1 MCTMREGGDESLVH
15 LVLGQQTGGAH
26 GLEQRLPQL
35 RRRAALGGGGGGGGG
50 CGECGIDGAEAS
62 VDRGGAARRRAH
74 RHLRER
80 LAGISGTALRHGLA
94 QRDELVLLRR
104 LDLHEVTATHVGC
117 AAEAGQWRGREH
129 KAVAARHLHAEVAP
143 LLAQCRRTLQLG
155 EAHAVA
161 IAQPMRLLEH
171 RAHDNA
177 PLRVL
182 GHRLQQRLSH
192 RLAVRVGR
200 GESLAQ
206 VGEEAAEDAATA
218 AAHEAHARR
227 ARRLV
232 ERQLRLQRLVD
243 RHHTRVAMRLEGR
256 RVDGAFQAAHLD
268 VRVERR

>member
-1 MCTMREGGDESLVH
+1 MASTSCAAAPPTKAATGESEPCAPCAKAATRASSTLSWGSRPEERTASSNASPSCGGELPSAAAAV
-15 LVLGQQTGGAH
+15 AASAASM
-26 GLEQRLPQL
+26 EQKQ
-35 RRRAALGGGGGGGGG
+35 AWT
-50 CGECGIDGAEAS
+50 
-62 VDRGGAARRRAH
+62 VAARRGGEPTGICASASRASAVQPRGTASH
-74 RHLRER
+74 
-80 LAGISGTALRHGLA
+80 SGTNLCSC
-94 QRDELVLLRR
+94 DVFTCTRR
-104 LDLHEVTATHVGC
+104 P
-117 AAEAGQWRGREH
+117 
-129 KAVAARHLHAEVAP
+129 P
-143 LLAQCRRTLQLG
+143 LTRTLQLG

-161 IAQPMRLLEH
+161 IAQPVRLLEH

-200 GESLAQ
+200 GEGLAQ
-206 VGEEAAEDAATA
+206 VGEEAAEDAAAA

-243 RHHTRVAMRLEGR
+243 RHHARVAMRLEGR